1 MPTKKARNADHVRR
15 RCSPQPNN
23 EAVSEHLQ
31 ALLSPAVYAQQAY
44 YRTLGLRDRIL
55 TLPLMIAATLTL
67 IWRQVPS
74 VHELTRM
81 LEQQELL
88 WGKALKIS
96 QQALSQRFLSFPAIL
111 FERVF
116 HDLLPLLQAR
126 WHERQQRPLPV
137 GVKWARQHFEQIW
150 VADGSTLSAL
160 FRKLD
165 SLENVPVG
173 QLAGKICTV
182 IDLLT
187 RLPIQVWFHTNPLA
201 HDTNFQR

>member
-31 ALLSPAVYAQQAY
+31 TLLSPAVYAQQAY

-88 WGKALKIS
+88 WGKALKVS

-150 VADGSTLSAL
+150 VALGSTLSAL

-187 RLPIQVWFHTNPLA
+187 RLPRRKTLTLWTNRYTP
-201 HDTNFQR
+201 

>member
-1 MPTKKARNADHVRR
+1 
-15 RCSPQPNN
+15 
-23 EAVSEHLQ
+23 VSEHLQ

-55 TLPLMIAATLTL
+55 TLPMMIAATLTL

-88 WGKALKIS
+88 WGKALKVS

-126 WHERQQRPLPV
+126 WHERQ
-137 GVKWARQHFEQIW
+137 GIC
-150 VADGSTLSAL
+150 AL
-160 FRKLD
+160 IKYR
-165 SLENVPVG
+165 
-173 QLAGKICTV
+173 
-182 IDLLT
+182 
-187 RLPIQVWFHTNPLA
+187 
-201 HDTNFQR
+201 

>member
-88 WGKALKIS
+88 WGKALKVS

-150 VADGSTLSAL
+150 VALGSTLSAL

-187 RLPIQVWFHTNPLA
+187 RLPRRKTLTLWTNRYTP
-201 HDTNFQR
+201 